1 MELPLLQHPSDML
14 IVVRGPGIRARMR
27 MAPRTRKIRA
37 ILRLQKGDQGHLAH
51 CRDLL
56 QSRSRCRS
64 CQCTYALNGA
74 RPLGELE
81 KLTAKRRARM
91 SNLWDRTYGWKAQ
104 PVESQNASLASASW
118 RFGTPWGYGIAM
130 PASRNRLMM
139 A

>member
-1 MELPLLQHPSDML
+1 MELPLLQHPADML

-37 ILRLQKGDQGHLAH
+37 ILRLQEGDQGHLAH

-56 QSRSRCRS
+56 QFDRAADRVSVPMRL
-64 CQCTYALNGA
+64 TA
-74 RPLGELE
+74 RDPLASLR

-104 PVESQNASLASASW
+104 PVESQNASLPSSNW
-118 RFGTPWGYGIAM
+118 R
-130 PASRNRLMM
+130 
-139 A
+139 